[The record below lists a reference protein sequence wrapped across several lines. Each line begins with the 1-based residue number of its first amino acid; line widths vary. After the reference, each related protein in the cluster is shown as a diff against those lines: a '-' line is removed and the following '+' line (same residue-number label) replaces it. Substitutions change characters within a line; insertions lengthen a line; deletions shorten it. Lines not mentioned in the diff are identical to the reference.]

1 MGMSDSFAMP
11 EYTAFLEVEQGLS
24 ANTIEAYRH
33 NVERYLAWLWERG
46 VRAPGEVDK
55 ETVGAFLRELA
66 ELELAHSSIMRN
78 FSAVR
83 SYHHFLLAE
92 NLCRTDPTESF
103 EIGSIRRKLPD
114 TLSIEEVVRLIES
127 PDASGPL
134 GIRDRAMLEFA
145 YAAGTRVSELVTLPV
160 QNILFRENIVRI
172 TGKGSKER
180 IVPLGSTAK
189 EKVLEYLE
197 RGRPVLLGKVPRD
210 TLFLN
215 ARGGALTRMGFW
227 KILHKYVIQ
236 AGITKHASPHTLRHS
251 FATHLLEGGADIRVL
266 QELLGHSNI
275 ATTEIYTHIDR
286 EYLKEV
292 HRTFHPRA

>member
-1 MGMSDSFAMP
+1 MPDPFAMS
-11 EYTAFLEVEQGLS
+11 EYIVFLEVEQGLS
-24 ANTIEAYRH
+24 ANTIEAYLH
-33 NVERYLAWLWERG
+33 NVGRYITWLRDRG
-46 VRAPGEVDK
+46 IQSPGGVDK
-55 ETVGAFLRELA
+55 AAMGEFLRELM
-66 ELELAHSSIMRN
+66 ELELAHSSISRN

-92 NLCRTDPTESF
+92 NICRTDPTESF
-103 EIGSIRRKLPD
+103 EIGSHHRKLPD
-114 TLSIEEVVRLIES
+114 TLSIEEVVRIIES
-127 PDASGPL
+127 PDTSDPL

-145 YAAGTRVSELVTLPV
+145 YAVGTRVSELITIPI
-160 QNILFRENIVRI
+160 QNVLFRENIVRI
-172 TGKGSKER
+172 LGKGSKER

-197 RGRPVLLGKVPRD
+197 RGRPALVGKIPRD

-215 ARGGALTRMGFW
+215 ARGGPLSRMGFW
-227 KILHKYVIQ
+227 KILHKYVIL
-236 AGITKHASPHTLRHS
+236 AGVTKHTSPHTLRHS

>member
-1 MGMSDSFAMP
+1 MP
-11 EYTAFLEVEQGLS
+11 DPFMITEYTVFLEMEQGLS
-24 ANTIEAYRH
+24 ANTIEAYLH
-33 NVERYLAWLWERG
+33 NVGRYIFWLRERG
-46 VRAPGEVDK
+46 VSSPGAVDK
-55 ETVGAFLRELA
+55 ESVGAFLRELM
-66 ELELAHSSIMRN
+66 ELELAQSSISRN

-92 NLCRTDPTESF
+92 NICRSDPTESF
-103 EIGSIRRKLPD
+103 EIGSRRRKLPD
-114 TLSIEEVVRLIES
+114 TLSIEEVIRLIEA
-127 PDASGPL
+127 PDTSDPL

-145 YAAGTRVSELVTLPV
+145 YASGTRVTELVTLPIP
-160 QNILFRENIVRI
+160 NILFRENIVRI

-197 RGRPVLLGKVPRD
+197 RGRPALLGKTSHD

-215 ARGGALTRMGFW
+215 SRGGPLTRMGFW
-227 KILHKYVIQ
+227 KILRKYVIQ
-236 AGITKHASPHTLRHS
+236 AGITKHTSPHTLRHS